1 MLKLDKLDISDVR
14 KSLYEIRE
22 KFKKKQNSIGDP
34 IYLSDK
40 LSNGMTLEEF
50 CYRFSLASHIRR
62 HQKSNTFK
70 TRHYKTDNDSHSQ
83 SPRDTHTVNS

>member
-14 KSLYEIRE
+14 KSLFEIRE
-22 KFKKKQNSIGDP
+22 RFKGSDP
-34 IYLSDK
+34 IYLSDS

-70 TRHYKTDNDSHSQ
+70 TRTKDEPAT
-83 SPRDTHTVNS
+83 PRATQHGDIA

>member
-1 MLKLDKLDISDVR
+1 MDLFMLKLEKLDISDVR
-14 KSLYEIRE
+14 KSLFEIRE
-22 KFKKKQNSIGDP
+22 RFKKEEEP
-34 IYLSDK
+34 IYLSDT

-70 TRHYKTDNDSHSQ
+70 SRQNTDDLCD
-83 SPRDTHTVNS
+83 SPRATQNTTAS